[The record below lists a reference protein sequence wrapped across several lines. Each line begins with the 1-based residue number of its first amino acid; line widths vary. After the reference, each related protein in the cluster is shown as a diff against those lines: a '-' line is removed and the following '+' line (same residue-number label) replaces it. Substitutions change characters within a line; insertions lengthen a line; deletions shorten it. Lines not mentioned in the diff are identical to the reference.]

1 MNHKLVWLILLLIFV
16 QSMASSSV
24 GRSLSYEECRLAQS
38 NCTEMVYPYLQNS
51 QYMFPTNLEHVHEMC
66 KMWSKFV
73 DCIRRYISNCFE
85 ESRRAL
91 FHKSVENSIDTVH
104 AICSSKVYQNE
115 YLDKATCFKKVAMD
129 HCGYY
134 YGNYKSQRECPSAP
148 PTTTSPPP
156 TSTFVSRDTINSDVT
171 NESPNESSI
180 QDDKKITSREN
191 VEKFDEAGFDTG
203 SVSEEFDPTQAR
215 TNDRSAVSVEQQG
228 TFATTTTIP
237 TIITSTEMLNTEKV
251 DDGLDNFKTNQIDSI
266 EAMESKLPEEDM
278 IVYTMKPESRVG
290 ELSYVADSSAF
301 QFDRSLTYIGHIII
315 VLTLTRW
322 FLVVYISI
330 EIKQKIKHKIIGDI
344 GNASAKENRL
354 ASSQEWF
361 GFDCYSGHN
370 TNWYN

>member
-1 MNHKLVWLILLLIFV
+1 
-16 QSMASSSV
+16 MASSSV

-129 HCGYY
+129 HCGVNYQHLIETISNPNAHDEHICCHYAQFKECVNRPLKEECGRKAKNLMDHSMSFLISRCQYY

-148 PTTTSPPP
+148 STTTSPPP

-237 TIITSTEMLNTEKV
+237 TIITSTE
-251 DDGLDNFKTNQIDSI
+251 
-266 EAMESKLPEEDM
+266 
-278 IVYTMKPESRVG
+278 
-290 ELSYVADSSAF
+290 
-301 QFDRSLTYIGHIII
+301 
-315 VLTLTRW
+315 
-322 FLVVYISI
+322 
-330 EIKQKIKHKIIGDI
+330 IKI
-344 GNASAKENRL
+344 
-354 ASSQEWF
+354 
-361 GFDCYSGHN
+361 
-370 TNWYN
+370 

>member
-1 MNHKLVWLILLLIFV
+1 MFC
-16 QSMASSSV
+16 
-24 GRSLSYEECRLAQS
+24 YQS
-38 NCTEMVYPYLQNS
+38 NFNS
-51 QYMFPTNLEHVHEMC
+51 FC
-66 KMWSKFV
+66 CC
-73 DCIRRYISNCFE
+73 CIIN
-85 ESRRAL
+85 
-91 FHKSVENSIDTVH
+91 
-104 AICSSKVYQNE
+104 
-115 YLDKATCFKKVAMD
+115 
-129 HCGYY
+129 G
-134 YGNYKSQRECPSAP
+134 SQRECPSAP
-148 PTTTSPPP
+148 STTTSPPP

-215 TNDRSAVSVEQQG
+215 TNDRSAVSMEQQG

-301 QFDRSLTYIGHIII
+301 QFYRSLTYIGHIII

-322 FLVVYISI
+322 FL
-330 EIKQKIKHKIIGDI
+330 G
-344 GNASAKENRL
+344 
-354 ASSQEWF
+354 
-361 GFDCYSGHN
+361 
-370 TNWYN
+370 